1 MSRILLLVDDEPDIM
16 SLFRRV
22 LRRSF
27 DEIVFAE
34 NGAEA
39 RQALDQ
45 KQVTHVVSDFFLGA
59 DEPKGTT
66 LLAGWRAQY
75 PSLRFAAIFTGRGAS
90 EEIDGQP
97 GVDAVFSKPTG
108 FEDLVQ
114 RLQTTP

>member
-1 MSRILLLVDDEPDIM
+1 MSRILLLIDDEPDIM

-27 DEIVFAE
+27 DEIGV
-34 NGAEA
+34 EA
-39 RQALDQ
+39 RQVLEQ
-45 KQVTHVVSDFFLGA
+45 KPVTHVVSDFFLGA
-59 DEPKGTT
+59 DEAKGTT
-66 LLAGWRAQY
+66 LLAGWRTQY
-75 PSLRFAAIFTGRGAS
+75 PSLRFAAIFTGRGAA

-97 GVDAVFSKPTG
+97 GVDAVYSKPTG

>member
-1 MSRILLLVDDEPDIM
+1 MSRILLLIDDEPDIM

-27 DEIVFAE
+27 DEIVFAG
-34 NGAEA
+34 NGSEA
-39 RQALDQ
+39 ARVLDQ

-59 DEPKGTT
+59 DESKGTT
-66 LLAGWRAQY
+66 LLARWRTQY
-75 PSLRFAAIFTGRGAS
+75 PSVRFAAIFTGRGAA

-114 RLQTTP
+114 RLQQTP